1 MQMVWRW
8 QDCILTAR
16 EQEDDAQDMGF
27 QLDDA
32 AYALRRA
39 WWEEMVGEI
48 ERTEGRL
55 SLS

>member
-1 MQMVWRW
+1 MVWRW
-8 QDCILTAR
+8 EDYTLTAR
-16 EQEDDAQDMGF
+16 EQEDDVQGMGF

-32 AYALRRA
+32 AFALRRP
-39 WWEEMVGEI
+39 WWEEMVAEI